1 MIDTVR
7 VAPYNFKQENKL
19 LGLISF
25 DINLE
30 SSRSNEQVVIEE
42 KDFT

>member
-1 MIDTVR
+1 MIDTVK
-7 VAPYNFKQENKL
+7 VSPFAFEQENKL

-30 SSRSNEQVVIEE
+30 SSRNNDQVVIEE
-42 KDFT
+42 NDFS